1 MSTVI
6 TQGRT
11 VRTVL
16 EARLQ
21 GLCGRREWHRI
32 HFSVRPPVHASALP
46 SWERLSLA
54 LCPGPS
60 SLIRLDALWF
70 WNRVG

>member
-32 HFSVRPPVHASALP
+32 HFSVRPLCMLVP
-46 SWERLSLA
+46 SH
-54 LCPGPS
+54 PGSVSPWPCAQDH
-60 SLIRLDALWF
+60 LL
-70 WNRVG
+70 

>member
-6 TQGRT
+6 TQCRT

-21 GLCGRREWHRI
+21 GLCGPREWHRT
-32 HFSVRPPVHASALP
+32 HSSVRPLCVLVP
-46 SWERLSLA
+46 SQ
-54 LCPGPS
+54 PGGVSPWPCAQDH
-60 SLIRLDALWF
+60 LL
-70 WNRVG
+70 